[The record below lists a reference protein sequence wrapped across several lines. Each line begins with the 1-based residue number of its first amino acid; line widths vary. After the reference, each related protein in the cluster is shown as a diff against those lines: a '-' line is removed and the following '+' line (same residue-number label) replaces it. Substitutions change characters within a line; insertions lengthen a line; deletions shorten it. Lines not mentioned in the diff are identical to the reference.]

1 MNENNRYKLL
11 KSDITLSSVLLILA
25 YGIITYLVTVMLLPV
40 VALSYFNISISESA
54 VTIITLVAQFF
65 ICMPIAIAI
74 MRGITGIPLKS
85 IFRKTPKFA
94 VTFGKSMMIFCA
106 FMFVGMIISTLI
118 SELISLAEVKSTMPD
133 IIENP
138 TSITEIIITAIC
150 VVLVGPIAEE
160 IIFRGFILKLLSRHN
175 AWFAVIVTSFM
186 FAVYHCNIDQGVN
199 SFILGIFLSIT
210 AIKTG
215 SIIIPALLHIANNFL
230 SYSFSFLPFDNT
242 GFLIFV
248 LTYFSALFVI
258 GLLGVIIYRKQ
269 FSLKAL
275 PKEFSGRVCAKAFF
289 SSPAMWIMVVVFG
302 LMIALSFT
310 VIA

>member
-11 KSDITLSSVLLILA
+11 KSDITLTSILLILA

-40 VALSYFNISISESA
+40 IVVSYFGISISQG
-54 VTIITLVAQFF
+54 VTNIITLILQFF
-65 ICMPIAIAI
+65 ISMPIAIAI

-85 IFRKTPKFA
+85 IFRKPPKIA
-94 VTFGKSMMIFCA
+94 STFGKSMMIFCA

-133 IIENP
+133 IIENA

-160 IIFRGFILKLLSRHN
+160 IIFRGFFLRLLSRHN

-186 FAVYHCNIDQGVN
+186 FAVYHCNIDQGIN
-199 SFILGIFLSIT
+199 SFILGIFLGIT

-215 SIIIPALLHIANNFL
+215 SIIIPTLLHIANNFL

-242 GFLIFV
+242 VFLIFV
-248 LTYFSALFVI
+248 LTYFSALFVL
-258 GLLGVIIYRKQ
+258 GLVGVIIYRKQ
-269 FSLKAL
+269 FSLKAF
-275 PKEFSGRVCAKAFF
+275 PKEFSGKVCAKAFF
-289 SSPAMWIMVVVFG
+289 SSPAMWVMVVIFAV
-302 LMIALSFT
+302 LIALSFT